1 MLDNDLQQCQTKE
14 QLLCWVSPT
23 RMTKRSFQRKMFL
36 SFPED
41 LPPMV
46 RRLILRCRI
55 GAEIAHRMYAEG
67 FGLSPNKDGASFAR
81 HSQPPYIQSFG
92 VSASHNSVL
101 QSLPASLP
109 ALPEPLIRTSERAM
123 RDMIIN
129 PCPPKRTEAEQIVTV
144 ASINPIPPRNAEL
157 ERLLALLE
165 WEAEALDPARQLLY
179 DMTACVDR
187 AYRLDSA
194 EPNDRRMMRYLYRSC
209 VEISPYHPLEMLNDL
224 FVELDFMI
232 EYLIR
237 EVKGE

>member
-41 LPPMV
+41 LPKMV

-55 GAEIAHRMYAEG
+55 GAEIARRMYAEG

-81 HSQPPYIQSFG
+81 RSQPPCIQSFG
-92 VSASHNSVL
+92 VSASLNSVL
-101 QSLPASLP
+101 QSLPP
-109 ALPEPLIRTSERAM
+109 LPEPSIRTSERAM

-129 PCPPKRTEAEQIVTV
+129 PCPPKRTEAEQIVTA
-144 ASINPIPPRNAEL
+144 ASINPIPPRNAET

-165 WEAEALDPARQLLY
+165 WEAEALEPARQLLY

-209 VEISPYHPLEMLNDL
+209 VEISPYRPLGMLNDL